1 MAHKSVSEVSQ
12 TARDL
17 VAAIQASPSQY
28 HVVKNALEA
37 IDAEILHEDD
47 PFWDIRPG
55 GTYAV
60 VRNDASVIFATV
72 PKNLVPA
79 FACFD
84 IVAAH
89 TDSPSF
95 KVKENPVV
103 SGDGYIRLNV
113 EEYGGTIKKTW
124 LDRTLS
130 VAGRVVVLEEDGSVA
145 TYLVDLGKSMNCVIP
160 SLAPHMGA
168 ADTDEISVQG
178 NMMPIMA
185 VEHDLPSGQSPAEL
199 FSSVLRS
206 ALRDKYGADGEILAY
221 DMFLYPVIDAYSL
234 GIDDDSALGLLCMP
248 RLDDQGCVW
257 PAVWAF
263 AEQAKA
269 PERSSRVA
277 VLALFD
283 DEENGSMTRHGADST
298 FLDDVLVRLG
308 AAIGISDA
316 KLRSAALAR
325 SFMVSA
331 DNGHAK
337 HPAYAGKADP
347 TNDVVLGGGIVLKH
361 AANQRYMTDARTAA
375 AFKAVC
381 SRADIPY
388 QVFHKNSDVRGG
400 STLGNISTTHVSV
413 PGVDIGLPQLAM
425 HSSQELC
432 HAADV
437 RSMLLFFS
445 AFYAGARP
453 MSATCKEAVAY

>member
-1 MAHKSVSEVSQ
+1 MA
-12 TARDL
+12 TAND
-17 VAAIQASPSQY
+17 

-60 VRNDASVIFATV
+60 VRTAASVIFATI
-72 PKNLVPA
+72 PNNLAPA

-95 KVKENPVV
+95 KVKGNPVI

-124 LDRTLS
+124 LDRALS
-130 VAGRVVVLEEDGSVA
+130 AAGRVVVLEDDDSIA
-145 TYLVDLGKSMNCVIP
+145 TYLVDLGNSMNCVIP

-185 VEHDLPSGQSPAEL
+185 VEHDLPLGQDPAEL
-199 FSSVLRS
+199 FSAALRS
-206 ALRDKYGADGEILAY
+206 ALHDEYGADGEILTY
-221 DMFLYPVIDAYSL
+221 DMFLYPVAGTCSL
-234 GIDDDSALGLLCMP
+234 VGSSGSASGLLCMP

-263 AEQAKA
+263 AEKAKV
-269 PERSSRVA
+269 PEYSSRVA

-298 FLDDVLVRLG
+298 FLDEVLTRLG
-308 AAIGISDA
+308 TAIGISDT
-316 KLRSAALAR
+316 KLRAAALAR

-331 DNGHAK
+331 DNAHAK

-347 TNDVVLGGGIVLKH
+347 TNDVVLGGGIALKH

-375 AFKAVC
+375 AFKAIC
-381 SRADIPY
+381 SCASIPY

-432 HAADV
+432 HTADV
-437 RSMLLFFS
+437 DSMLLFFS

-453 MSATCKEAVAY
+453 MTATCEEAVAY